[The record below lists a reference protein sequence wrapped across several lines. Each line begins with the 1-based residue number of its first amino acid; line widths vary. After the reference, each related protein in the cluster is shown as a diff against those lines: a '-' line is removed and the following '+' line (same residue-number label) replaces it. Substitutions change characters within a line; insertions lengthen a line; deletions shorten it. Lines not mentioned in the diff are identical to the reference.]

1 VDPVCLSLRPDI
13 LAFTHGHLDH
23 YDPATVE
30 PILRSAY
37 SACVLAPEGVWDR
50 VRHFGGAHNY
60 VLFRKHT
67 VWTQGNVRF
76 TAVYAEHSD
85 PGAIGIVMEAEGRV
99 LYVTGDTLYNT
110 AIFPDLPARID
121 ALFLPINGVG
131 NNMNREDA
139 ARFARRVGAR
149 RVVPLHFGLM
159 DDINPYTFDCDNRV
173 IPEIYKEI
181 PLDLD

>member
-1 VDPVCLSLRPDI
+1 MKAIWLGQAGLWLELKGKTVMVDPYLSDSVGEANPRMRRRIPVDPVCLSLRPDI

-99 LYVTGDTLYNT
+99 LYVTGDTL
-110 AIFPDLPARID
+110 
-121 ALFLPINGVG
+121 
-131 NNMNREDA
+131 
-139 ARFARRVGAR
+139 
-149 RVVPLHFGLM
+149 
-159 DDINPYTFDCDNRV
+159 
-173 IPEIYKEI
+173 
-181 PLDLD
+181 